1 MDNIALTEKTFEDNL
16 VHEHTQSEP
25 AWLRL
30 SAYMWGKND
39 YQLITDNLHWSIKAT
54 EIFSEH
60 LHLKHI
66 DDNKQAQPEFHLSP
80 GVYTLEVTCDLG
92 EKTIKDIVLHP
103 GAIIDEVVY
112 FGKIGI
118 DDREEN
124 YDLSDDANF
133 GRSSEYLRRL
143 DERDGQRQFASH
155 ADALRNPDLSPP
167 AEPGHEYD
175 QGVEAN
181 SQFKA
186 HPILSKAKQFDGIG
200 LDTNRDTSRNQHA
213 AEAQLQP
220 SLAPGAKPEMTVSTP
235 TPSPYH

>member
-1 MDNIALTEKTFEDNL
+1 VSDSSQQQA
-16 VHEHTQSEP
+16 

-30 SAYMWGKND
+30 SAYTWGEND
-39 YQLITDNLHWSIKAT
+39 YQRITQNLHWSIKAT
-54 EIFSEH
+54 EVFSQQSH
-60 LHLKHI
+60 VKHS
-66 DDNKQAQPEFHLSP
+66 DDSQAAKPEFHLAA
-80 GVYTLEVTCDLG
+80 GVYTLEVHCEFG
-92 EKTIKDIVLHP
+92 EKTIKDVVLHP

-124 YDLSDDANF
+124 YDLSDDDSFN
-133 GRSSEYLRRL
+133 RSSEYLRRL
-143 DERDGQRQFASH
+143 DEREGQRQFASH
-155 ADALRNPDLSPP
+155 ADALRNPDIIPP

-175 QGVEAN
+175 QGLESQ

-200 LDTNRDTSRNQHA
+200 MDNNRDTSRNQHA
-213 AEAQLQP
+213 TEAQLQP
-220 SLAPGAKPEMTVSTP
+220 DLAPGAQPSASPATP